1 MIVQGRQVGYTLG
14 CRWLVGVS
22 QGVASELLDSKS
34 RRKGIEFC
42 RRTFLVLGN
51 GSCVALL
58 PDVLCVCSRC
68 TPTFYFFMDLAS
80 SCRRSS
86 GVLQTHL
93 PRPAHGA
100 HLHPVGEKKPRAMLG
115 AEVLIQCGQRG
126 RGGPL
131 SIC

>member
-58 PDVLCVCSRC
+58 LYVLHTCSRDV
-68 TPTFYFFMDLAS
+68 PPSLEAKKS
-80 SCRRSS
+80 PEQSS
-86 GVLQTHL
+86 GL
-93 PRPAHGA
+93 
-100 HLHPVGEKKPRAMLG
+100 
-115 AEVLIQCGQRG
+115 EVLMR
-126 RGGPL
+126 
-131 SIC
+131 